1 MNRFLCTFV
10 VWIPLLYNTNNGPVP
25 IGRSMALQTIYQ
37 DLIGSTTATAFPR
50 KSWTFT
56 VALNAA

>member
-10 VWIPLLYNTNNGPVP
+10 VWIPLLYNTNNGPVL
-25 IGRSMALQTIYQ
+25 ALQTIYQ